1 MEEESR
7 TRAEGLDLAND
18 RFWGKISEAFQLAF
32 TLLQDLA
39 EEEGIDLDA
48 VVDEPETDE
57 PKKDSNGSAKIALI
71 GIDRSLSAWGELAA
85 QGEEQGAAIGTI
97 VNYLAR
103 LRAMVEKEFPRARV
117 FIRPGFDTLATL
129 KE

>member
-7 TRAEGLDLAND
+7 TRAECLDLAND

-32 TLLQDLA
+32 TLRQDLA

-57 PKKDSNGSAKIALI
+57 PKKDSDGSAKIALI
-71 GIDRSLSAWGELAA
+71 AIERSSNARGELAA
-85 QGEEQGAAIGTI
+85 QREVGGGAIRKI
-97 VNYLAR
+97 VSHLNR
-103 LRAMVEKEFPRARV
+103 LGGMVENEFPRARA
-117 FIRPGFDTLATL
+117 FIRPGFDAQATSI
-129 KE
+129 